1 MEEFFAEAVPETP
14 IPLKGPSASSR
25 STTLTPPCELM
36 SREIVITG
44 LGVVSPLGIGREAFW
59 ERMQAGGSGIR
70 PIESFDTSALEV
82 RFGGQITDFDPKL
95 YVRPRKSLKVMSRE
109 IQMGF
114 AAADLALV
122 DAGLTAGSVEPG
134 RFGVVFGNDM
144 IYADTHDLE
153 RTYRRCA
160 ASGTFDF
167 EQWGDAAM
175 EEIYPLWLLKL
186 LPNMTASH
194 IAIAHDARGPNNSI
208 VLGDVSSLLAIAEAA
223 SVIERGWADVMIT
236 GGTGCRLDPTA
247 IVARCEHDLSH
258 RNDDIQAA
266 SRPFDRDRDGLVNG
280 EGSGALVLE
289 TLEHALA
296 RGADIH
302 ARLLAVSARH
312 EPVRGQQ
319 PVTGSGLRAAVR
331 GALMRSGLE
340 PRDLGH
346 VNAHGL
352 STREMDR
359 VEAAVIASELG
370 DVPVTAPKAS
380 FGHLGA
386 GGGTVE
392 LIASILGVAS
402 GVVPATRNYV
412 TPDPECPVN
421 VVHGEPL
428 AGRPP
433 TAMKLNLSSTGQAAA
448 VVVAANE

>member
-1 MEEFFAEAVPETP
+1 
-14 IPLKGPSASSR
+14 
-25 STTLTPPCELM
+25 M

-59 ERMQAGGSGIR
+59 DKFRAGASGIR
-70 PIESFDTSALEV
+70 PIDAFDTSSLEV

-122 DAGLTAGSVEPG
+122 DAGLSGGSVEPE
-134 RFGVVFGNDM
+134 RFGVVFGSDM

-153 RTYRRCA
+153 GTYRRCS
-160 ASGTFDF
+160 ASGRFDF
-167 EQWGDAAM
+167 EQWGKAAM

-236 GGTGCRLDPTA
+236 GGTGNRIDPTA

-258 RNDDIQAA
+258 RGNDIEAA
-266 SRPFDRDRDGLVNG
+266 SRPFDQDRDGMVNG
-280 EGSGALVLE
+280 EGSGAIVLE
-289 TLEHALA
+289 SLDHAVA
-296 RGADIH
+296 RGAHIH
-302 ARLLAVSARH
+302 ARLLAVTARH

-319 PVTGSGLRAAVR
+319 PLSGSGLRAAIR
-331 GALMRSGLE
+331 GGLMRSGLE

-352 STREMDR
+352 STQVMDR
-359 VEAAVIASELG
+359 VEAAAIKAELG

-392 LIASILGVAS
+392 LIASVLGVS
-402 GVVPATRNYV
+402 EGVVPATRNYE
-412 TPDPECPVN
+412 TPDPDCPVN
-421 VVHGEPL
+421 VVRGSPL
-428 AGRPP
+428 GGRPA
-433 TAMKLNLSSTGQAAA
+433 TAMKVNLSPTGQAAA
-448 VVVAANE
+448 VVIAAA